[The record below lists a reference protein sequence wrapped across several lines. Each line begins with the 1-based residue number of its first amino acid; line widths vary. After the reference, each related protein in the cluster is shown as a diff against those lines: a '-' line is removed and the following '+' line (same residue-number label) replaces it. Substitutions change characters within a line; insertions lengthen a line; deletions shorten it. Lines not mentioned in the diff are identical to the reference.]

1 MTRFLA
7 DAGGFAVVLASAL
20 TLWLL
25 FALVAP

>member
-1 MTRFLA
+1 MTRLLA
-7 DAGGFAVVLASAL
+7 DAGGLVVVLASAA